1 MNGLKKT
8 LSIMLCVAM
17 IASGSFMAFAEGESN
32 PQNVTVVE
40 GENAGENVGGEE
52 GGNEGNEGENV
63 DENKEENKD
72 EDKQQSEAL
81 LAAIGA
87 LNSLPLFDSL
97 TEDTDADALLAQV
110 QAARAA
116 YDALTEEEKLL
127 VEEAKLNNLLDLEFF
142 FENRPSNTP
151 ADAPVSEVV
160 EALDL
165 TEAAEAGTQESQ
177 PL

>member
-97 TEDTDADALLAQV
+97 TEDGTGAGSQSSLRRADRRGKTAGRRSKAQQPAGFGILL
-110 QAARAA
+110 
-116 YDALTEEEKLL
+116 
-127 VEEAKLNNLLDLEFF
+127 
-142 FENRPSNTP
+142 
-151 ADAPVSEVV
+151 
-160 EALDL
+160 
-165 TEAAEAGTQESQ
+165 
-177 PL
+177 

>member
-32 PQNVTVVE
+32 PQTVTVVE

-87 LNSLPLFDSL
+87 LNNLPLFDSL
-97 TEDTDADALLAQV
+97 TEDTDADALLGTGAGSQSSLRRADRRGKTAGRGSKAQ
-110 QAARAA
+110 QPAGFGI
-116 YDALTEEEKLL
+116 LL
-127 VEEAKLNNLLDLEFF
+127 
-142 FENRPSNTP
+142 
-151 ADAPVSEVV
+151 
-160 EALDL
+160 
-165 TEAAEAGTQESQ
+165 
-177 PL
+177 

>member
-8 LSIMLCVAM
+8 LSIMLVCGNDCKRQLHG
-17 IASGSFMAFAEGESN
+17 IAGRESN

-40 GENAGENVGGEE
+40 GENAGESVGGEE

-81 LAAIGA
+81 LTAIGA
-87 LNSLPLFDSL
+87 LNNLPLFDSL

-110 QAARAA
+110 QAAREA

-127 VEEAKLNNLLDLEFF
+127 VEEASSTTCWIWNSSLKTV
-142 FENRPSNTP
+142 RPTP
-151 ADAPVSEVV
+151 LRMLRSIK
-160 EALDL
+160 
-165 TEAAEAGTQESQ
+165 
-177 PL
+177 

>member
-40 GENAGENVGGEE
+40 GNGGENEGGEE
-52 GGNEGNEGENV
+52 
-63 DENKEENKD
+63 DNK
-72 EDKQQSEAL
+72 QSEAL

-116 YDALTEEEKLL
+116 
-127 VEEAKLNNLLDLEFF
+127 
-142 FENRPSNTP
+142 
-151 ADAPVSEVV
+151 
-160 EALDL
+160 
-165 TEAAEAGTQESQ
+165 
-177 PL
+177 

>member
-40 GENAGENVGGEE
+40 GEN
-52 GGNEGNEGENV
+52 V

-97 TEDTDADALLAQV
+97 TED
-110 QAARAA
+110 
-116 YDALTEEEKLL
+116 
-127 VEEAKLNNLLDLEFF
+127 
-142 FENRPSNTP
+142 NRRRRS
-151 ADAPVSEVV
+151 
-160 EALDL
+160 
-165 TEAAEAGTQESQ
+165 AGTGAGSQ
-177 PL
+177 SSLRRADRRGKTAGRRSKAQQPAGFGILL